1 MSKSIDQF
9 FLTITEFS
17 RSVFGVATGNCNKAI
32 FAFQILVGPPEDVLG
47 LHLLKTKP
55 YTNQASYIVPPNFL
69 TILMSLRSTLLAVLV
84 SITFMIALTAISAYC
99 SAEEDKTFEL
109 NDVVTHLVNV

>member
-1 MSKSIDQF
+1 
-9 FLTITEFS
+9 
-17 RSVFGVATGNCNKAI
+17 
-32 FAFQILVGPPEDVLG
+32 
-47 LHLLKTKP
+47 
-55 YTNQASYIVPPNFL
+55 
-69 TILMSLRSTLLAVLV
+69 MSLRSTLLAVLV